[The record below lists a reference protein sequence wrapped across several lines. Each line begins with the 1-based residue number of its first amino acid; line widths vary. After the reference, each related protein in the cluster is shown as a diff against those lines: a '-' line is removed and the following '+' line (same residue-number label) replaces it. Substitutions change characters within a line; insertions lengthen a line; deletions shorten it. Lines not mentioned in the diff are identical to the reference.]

1 MKFSLSS
8 PRSRSASRLALC
20 AAAAA
25 LVGLAPARAVEP
37 SEFSQAERL
46 VFTERHLNNVSVPG
60 SLRYSFVKSGS
71 LESGFT
77 DEVRLDVKRA
87 ATGCCVVAGNFLSGE
102 REVKLPDIAEAESN
116 PVILYFLERDIR
128 EMERLTKGKSA
139 YFRKRIRMTMA
150 ENASVRATKV
160 NYNGREVAAQ
170 EVSIA
175 PYENDPLRSRF
186 ERYAGK
192 RYTFVLAN
200 AVPGGV
206 YRVST
211 VLPGALPSDAP
222 VMEETLTLSGP
233 TGAPSSN
240 KK

>member
-1 MKFSLSS
+1 MKFSLSA
-8 PRSRSASRLALC
+8 PGCRSAFRIALC
-20 AAAAA
+20 AATAAW
-25 LVGLAPARAVEP
+25 VGLPPARAVEP

-46 VFTERHLNNVSVPG
+46 VFTERHLTNVSVPG

-211 VLPGALPSDAP
+211 ALPGALPSDAP
-222 VMEETLTLSGP
+222 VMEETLTLSAP